1 MICPNCGAQNIDG
14 SNFCIKC
21 GKPIENTNPVINNN
35 ENVFNSTAPVE
46 PTGMQSKVQ
55 NTVQHQTGVPNTEA
69 VVEQHQTTP
78 TVTVPDTGSIGA
90 TQHTSTTNAFVS
102 MFKVIKKPFTAM
114 KEELPKFNNIKKS
127 AVLAIIVTLI
137 ATIASL
143 IQTMFNSVRVVD
155 YNFFSGKST
164 TTWVWDNL
172 KDIEY
177 IKVIGQNLLL
187 FLGIIVAIAFVYYI
201 GSLIIKKQPNFGRM
215 LGIAAMGIV
224 PLYISA
230 LILAP
235 ILNLIWTPLG
245 MVVTVMGGVYS
256 LLMIYETMN
265 DEVALEGNVKYYFN
279 LVCLSILLTSV
290 YYVYIEF
297 MLSPITDELGGILDY
312 FG

>member
-21 GKPIENTNPVINNN
+21 GKPIENTNPIINNN
-35 ENVFNSTAPVE
+35 VNVFATNTPIE
-46 PTGMQSKVQ
+46 PAGVQSPVQ
-55 NTVQHQTGVPNTEA
+55 NTMQNQTVVSNTKTVIEQPAPAKAVPNA
-69 VVEQHQTTP
+69 
-78 TVTVPDTGSIGA
+78 GSVG
-90 TQHTSTTNAFVS
+90 TSQHTSTTNVFIS
-102 MFKVIKKPFTAM
+102 MFEVIKKPFTAM
-114 KEELPKFNNIKKS
+114 KEELPKFNNIKNS
-127 AVLAIIVTLI
+127 ILLAIIVTLI

-143 IQTMFNSVRVVD
+143 IQTMITVVRVEE
-155 YNFFSGKST
+155 YSLFEGTT

-172 KDIEY
+172 KEIEY
-177 IKVIGQNLLL
+177 IKVIGQDLLI

-215 LGIAAMGIV
+215 LGIAAMGMV

-230 LILAP
+230 LIIAP
-235 ILNLIWTPLG
+235 ILNLIWAPLG
-245 MVVTVMGGVYS
+245 MIVTVMGGVYS

-265 DEVALEGNVKYYFN
+265 GEVALEGNAKYYFN
-279 LVCLSILLTSV
+279 LVCLTILLTSA
-290 YYVYIEF
+290 YYVYIEL

>member
-1 MICPNCGAQNIDG
+1 
-14 SNFCIKC
+14 
-21 GKPIENTNPVINNN
+21 
-35 ENVFNSTAPVE
+35 
-46 PTGMQSKVQ
+46 
-55 NTVQHQTGVPNTEA
+55 
-69 VVEQHQTTP
+69 
-78 TVTVPDTGSIGA
+78 
-90 TQHTSTTNAFVS
+90 
-102 MFKVIKKPFTAM
+102 
-114 KEELPKFNNIKKS
+114 
-127 AVLAIIVTLI
+127 
-137 ATIASL
+137 
-143 IQTMFNSVRVVD
+143 
-155 YNFFSGKST
+155 
-164 TTWVWDNL
+164 
-172 KDIEY
+172 
-177 IKVIGQNLLL
+177 
-187 FLGIIVAIAFVYYI
+187 
-201 GSLIIKKQPNFGRM
+201 
-215 LGIAAMGIV
+215 MGIV

>member
-35 ENVFNSTAPVE
+35 ENVFTTNTPVE
-46 PTGMQSKVQ
+46 PVGVQSPVQ
-55 NTVQHQTGVPNTEA
+55 NTMQNQTVVPNTEA
-69 VVEQHQTTP
+69 VVQQPQPAP
-78 TVTVPDTGSIGA
+78 TGTVPNAGSVG
-90 TQHTSTTNAFVS
+90 TSKKTSTTNVFVS

-114 KEELPKFNNIKKS
+114 KEELPKFNNIKNS
-127 AVLAIIVTLI
+127 AILAIIVTLI

-143 IQTMFNSVRVVD
+143 IQTMFNSVRVVN
-155 YNFFSGKST
+155 YNLWTGTT

-172 KDIEY
+172 KEIEY
-177 IKVIGQNLLL
+177 IKVIGQDLLI

-230 LILAP
+230 SIIAP
-235 ILNLIWTPLG
+235 ILTLIWAPLG

-265 DEVALEGNVKYYFN
+265 DEIALEGNAKYYFN
-279 LVCLSILLTSV
+279 LVCLSILLTSA
-290 YYVYIEF
+290 YYIYMKFI
-297 MLSPITDELGGILDY
+297 LSPITDELGGILDY